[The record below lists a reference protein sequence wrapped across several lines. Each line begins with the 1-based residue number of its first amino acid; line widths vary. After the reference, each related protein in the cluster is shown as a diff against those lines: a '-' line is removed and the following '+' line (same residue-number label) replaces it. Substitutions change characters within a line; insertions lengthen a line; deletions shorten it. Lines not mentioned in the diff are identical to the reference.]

1 MKVEHILHAKGADV
15 YSVSKSTPVKDAIE
29 VLGDKNIGAVLVR
42 DDKGAVAGIFS
53 ERDVVRRLRREGAT
67 VLHRTVSECMTS
79 NVVSCDPEMELDYV
93 LAMMTEKRIRHLP
106 VVCCGEL
113 VGLISIGDVVKRKI
127 DLAEQEALALK
138 EYIAS

>member
-15 YSVSKSTPVKDAIE
+15 YSVSKASSVKDAIE
-29 VLGDKNIGAVLVR
+29 MLGDRNIGAVLVR

-53 ERDVVRRLRREGAT
+53 ERDVVRRLRREGPT
-67 VLHRTVSECMTS
+67 VLQRSVSECMTA
-79 NVVSCDPEMELDYV
+79 NVLSCDPEMDLDDV
-93 LAMMTEKRIRHLP
+93 LTMMTEKRIRHLP
-106 VVCCGEL
+106 VLRHGEL
-113 VGLISIGDVVKRKI
+113 VGLVSIGDVVKRKI